1 MGDNSQHNISSLPI
15 RAEYYPNAIEKRT
28 ESTNLIS
35 APLRRATYRLVPASN

>member
-15 RAEYYPNAIEKRT
+15 RAEYYPNAIE
-28 ESTNLIS
+28 STNLIS